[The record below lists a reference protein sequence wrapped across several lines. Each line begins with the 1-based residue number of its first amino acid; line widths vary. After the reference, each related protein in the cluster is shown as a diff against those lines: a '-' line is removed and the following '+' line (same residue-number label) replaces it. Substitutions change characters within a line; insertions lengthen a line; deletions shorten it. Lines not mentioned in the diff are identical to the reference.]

1 MAKSKDKNRKLKEA
15 ADKLTGHSPKVI
27 VKTILPEKRYV
38 RRTADEFKAG
48 AEPVRE
54 SGSHRFVRQSVT
66 LTPDL
71 IEAAKAESAAQGV
84 PFTVWVR
91 AAVRKALREGLDVET
106 ELSTQIDL
114 DNPEA

>member
-1 MAKSKDKNRKLKEA
+1 MVKSTKNNNSAKEA
-15 ADKLTGHSPKVI
+15 ADKLTGNSPKVVI
-27 VKTILPEKRYV
+27 TTIPPEKRYV

-66 LTPDL
+66 LTPEL
-71 IEAAKAESAAQGV
+71 VEASKNEAESQGV

-91 AAVRKALREGLDVET
+91 AAVRKALRDGLDVET
-106 ELSTQIDL
+106 ELGTEINL
-114 DNPEA
+114 DNS